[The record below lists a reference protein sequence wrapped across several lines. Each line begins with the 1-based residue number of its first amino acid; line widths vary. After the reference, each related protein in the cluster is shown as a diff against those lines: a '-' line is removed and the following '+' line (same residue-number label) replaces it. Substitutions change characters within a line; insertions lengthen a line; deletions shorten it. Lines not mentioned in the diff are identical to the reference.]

1 MRKIFLLVTLLLT
14 HPCLLTETEIPT
26 GSPKQDRTLV
36 LIDNMM
42 FYTTHSTFFKDL
54 KNANS
59 KLTIEYVDQNLI
71 SQGQIKLIRDGA
83 YIYDNLI
90 LMCTSLVEFP
100 QTAEFDIKQFY
111 DEGKNIFF
119 VGDFDT
125 SDFFRK
131 TARDFGFSFDVAG
144 SSLIDF
150 KNALERVTP
159 NVFEFS
165 NFRDIPFIAQD
176 V

>member
-1 MRKIFLLVTLLLT
+1 MLLQCCLLLDIDPRT
-14 HPCLLTETEIPT
+14 D
-26 GSPKQDRTLV
+26 SPKQTRTLV

-42 FYTTHSTFFKDL
+42 FYTTHSRFFKDL
-54 KNANS
+54 KSSNS

-71 SQGQIKLIRDGA
+71 SQGQIKLIKDGA
-83 YIYDNLI
+83 HIYDNLI

-100 QTAEFDIKQFY
+100 QTAEFDIKKFY

-125 SDFFRK
+125 SDFFRQ
-131 TARDFGFSFDVAG
+131 TARDFGFSFDAAG

-150 KNALERVTP
+150 KNALEKVTP
-159 NVFEFS
+159 NIFEFS
-165 NFRDIPFIAQD
+165 NFRDIPFMAEG